1 MILMT
6 MTINHQF
13 RQVEDQGKTDC
24 FRLHNIILTIH
35 LIQPL
40 KVQTVVGVTNSD
52 ANWSANPIL
61 TYVIITWSNTF
72 VLTYY
77 YNAILQYWVKIT
89 LKYASSIH
97 SYRRERPYSCP
108 SDSCRPIHAGLF
120 MPHRFMPGPIH
131 AEHYSCPVGL
141 IHARTYSCP
150 PWFVPCKTK
159 TCISRPFHAW
169 IFSCQVNSC
178 LLKDLFM
185 PGLFMPMAIPI
196 HASTK
201 PQYCQTTKPNLIRFQ
216 GSVRLSEVWLG

>member
-35 LIQPL
+35 SIQPL

-77 YNAILQYWVKIT
+77 YNTILQYWVKMT

-97 SYRRERPYSCP
+97 SYRRLHWSVTRVKNYIYVNISELGC
-108 SDSCRPIHAGLF
+108 A
-120 MPHRFMPGPIH
+120 MPVH
-131 AEHYSCPVGL
+131 
-141 IHARTYSCP
+141 TYSVVNKTP
-150 PWFVPCKTK
+150 PCRAVTQNWEEILIYLEIIII
-159 TCISRPFHAW
+159 IS
-169 IFSCQVNSC
+169 V
-178 LLKDLFM
+178 
-185 PGLFMPMAIPI
+185 
-196 HASTK
+196 
-201 PQYCQTTKPNLIRFQ
+201 
-216 GSVRLSEVWLG
+216 